1 MPITCQINHLD
12 RLVVGVSAGVVT
24 LKDIV
29 TFIDNIVADGTQP
42 YRKIFDARQG
52 TSGLSADDLKALTHR
67 LRSGPVAKPLG
78 PFAVIAGSQGDEL
91 VQILKPFAEVKRP
104 MRLFKDMASARRW
117 IDHQKPMVE

>member
-12 RLVVGVSAGVVT
+12 RLVIGVSEGVVT

-52 TSGLSADDLKALTHR
+52 SSGLSQDDLKALTQR
-67 LRSGPVAKPLG
+67 LRSGPIARPLG
-78 PFAVIAGSQGDEL
+78 PFAVIAGNQGDAL
-91 VQILKPFAEVKRP
+91 VQILKPFAAVKRP